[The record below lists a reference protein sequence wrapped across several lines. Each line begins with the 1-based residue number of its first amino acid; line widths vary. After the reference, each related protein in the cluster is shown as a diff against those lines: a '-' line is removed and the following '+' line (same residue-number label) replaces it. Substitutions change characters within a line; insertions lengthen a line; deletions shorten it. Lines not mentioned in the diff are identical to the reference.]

1 MREYRAAGEGL
12 IVRSEAV
19 FQTVLELEMIHREN
33 RHGAL
38 RLKAVAGWT
47 DEDLAQECT
56 WQDTQITVLRE
67 GEEDA
72 PLFSGTLS
80 CLSFD
85 RSEGVLEIR
94 GLGGS
99 VAMDREKRRR
109 SFQNGKRTYHDIVR
123 EVMEGYP
130 EGACIWNAGED
141 GETGGPLIQY
151 EETDWEFLIRLCSH
165 FGQPLFADLKTGR
178 PQFFFGMGQGQR
190 RSLEESRITG
200 TGFDNSYYHN
210 GCYENGLTREAAFYL
225 DVETT
230 QYWQMGD
237 SVLWQDRIWRVYERR
252 ICLMGGA
259 LQCAYRL
266 GREGAWCR
274 KKLYNPALRGLR
286 LEGTVRRTAAES
298 VWLQLDMDQREG
310 SDWPWPWAPETNSL
324 CYCMPESGTKA
335 VLYLQSTDEREGRVI
350 LAAVENIRRG
360 LYTDSQKR
368 AFVTAWGKQAGL
380 YPDRLFL
387 KGADVSLSMEDARG
401 ARLDT
406 GSATLLQAAGSVH
419 LKGSS
424 ILITA
429 PLEVVCCT
437 PQSNIEICRDFNFY
451 AQGGVNTYGADSG
464 ASGSAVS
471 ARGNQKRRKQADHW
485 QASYTALGAIP
496 KALYP
501 ETLADPD
508 IMPGVYACGSIPSV
522 AGASAM
528 HALLHVMHGTKE
540 SEYPFP
546 HVLKGMEQYIVKGGY
561 ALWEE

>member
-1 MREYRAAGEGL
+1 M

-259 LQCAYRL
+259 LQCAYVWEEKGPGAGRSCTIPRCGACAWKGRSAGRRRNPSGFNWIWTNGKAQTGPGPGRL
-266 GREGAWCR
+266 RQTVSATACRSRGR
-274 KKLYNPALRGLR
+274 KLSCISSQRMSGKGGSFLQQWKIPGKAFIPILRSGPLLR
-286 LEGTVRRTAAES
+286 PG
-298 VWLQLDMDQREG
+298 
-310 SDWPWPWAPETNSL
+310 
-324 CYCMPESGTKA
+324 
-335 VLYLQSTDEREGRVI
+335 
-350 LAAVENIRRG
+350 ENRRG
-360 LYTDSQKR
+360 CIRTDS
-368 AFVTAWGKQAGL
+368 F
-380 YPDRLFL
+380 
-387 KGADVSLSMEDARG
+387 
-401 ARLDT
+401 
-406 GSATLLQAAGSVH
+406 
-419 LKGSS
+419 
-424 ILITA
+424 
-429 PLEVVCCT
+429 
-437 PQSNIEICRDFNFY
+437 
-451 AQGGVNTYGADSG
+451 
-464 ASGSAVS
+464 
-471 ARGNQKRRKQADHW
+471 
-485 QASYTALGAIP
+485 
-496 KALYP
+496 
-501 ETLADPD
+501 
-508 IMPGVYACGSIPSV
+508 
-522 AGASAM
+522 
-528 HALLHVMHGTKE
+528 
-540 SEYPFP
+540 
-546 HVLKGMEQYIVKGGY
+546 
-561 ALWEE
+561 